1 MGVLIDTDVFV
12 EIERGLT
19 PEAIRGAVGDES
31 RGISVVTVSELL
43 HGVHRASGEIRARR
57 SAFVERVL
65 EGFEALPVT
74 QGVARVHAELSAQMA
89 ASGQRI
95 GANDL
100 WIGATAMA
108 HGLGVLTGNASDFVR
123 IPGLRV
129 VDLRG

>member
-12 EIERGLT
+12 EIERGLKLA
-19 PEAIRGAVGDES
+19 AITTKVGDEQ

-43 HGVHRASGEIRARR
+43 HGVHRASGEVRVRRA
-57 SAFVERVL
+57 AFVERVL
-65 EGFEALPVT
+65 AGFEALLVT
-74 QGVARVHAELSAQMA
+74 EGVARVHAELSAQMA

-100 WIGATAMA
+100 WIGATALA
-108 HGLGVLTGNASDFVR
+108 HGLAVLTGNAADFGR

-129 VDLRG
+129 VDLRA

>member
-12 EIERGLT
+12 EIERGLR
-19 PEAIRGAVGDES
+19 PVAIRQRVGDES

-43 HGVHRASGEIRARR
+43 HGVHRASGEARVRRA
-57 SAFVERVL
+57 AFVERVL
-65 EGFEALPVT
+65 HGFEALLVT
-74 QGVARVHAELSAQMA
+74 EGVARVHAELSAQMA

-108 HGLGVLTGNASDFVR
+108 HGLGVLTGNVADFDR

-129 VDLRG
+129 VNLRG